1 MTVSTQLSR
10 DKLLDAYRLMRTI
23 REFEERLHVEFATG
37 EIPGFVHLYAGEEA
51 SAVGTILHLGLDDYV
66 ATTHRGHGHCI
77 AKGVD
82 VHGMMAEI
90 YGKKTGVCH
99 GKGGSMHIADLSMG
113 MLGANGIVGAGG
125 PLVCGAALA
134 AKHRKTGDVGVCFFG
149 DGASN
154 QGVIFESMNL
164 ASVWRLPAIFV
175 AENNGYAEATSSSWS
190 VATDNIA
197 DRANGFGMPGVIVD
211 GFDFFAVH
219 EALGEAVERARNGG
233 GPTLVEVK
241 FTRYFG
247 HFEGDAQ
254 TYRAPGEVQKLR
266 DEKDCLKHFETRV
279 VRAEALTTA
288 DLRAVD
294 AQVKAL
300 IDDAVAQAKAAPLPD
315 AADLLTDVYVSYP

>member
-1 MTVSTQLSR
+1 MSVSSQLSKE
-10 DKLLDAYRLMRTI
+10 KLLEAYRLMRTI

-51 SAVGTILHLGLDDYV
+51 SAVGTMMHLDIADYV

-82 VHGMMAEI
+82 VRGMMAEI
-90 YGKKTGVCH
+90 YGRQTGVCH
-99 GKGGSMHIADLSMG
+99 GKGGSMHIADLSKG

-125 PLVCGAALA
+125 PLICGAALA
-134 AKHRKTGDVGVCFFG
+134 AKYKKTGGVGVCFFG

-175 AENNGYAEATSSSWS
+175 AENNGYAEATSSTWS

-197 DRANGFGMPGVIVD
+197 DRASGFGMPGVIVD

-219 EALGEAVERARNGG
+219 EALGEAID
-233 GPTLVEVK
+233 
-241 FTRYFG
+241 FG

-266 DEKDCLKHFETRV
+266 DEKDCLKRFEERV
-279 VRAEALTTA
+279 VRAEMLTSNE
-288 DLRAVD
+288 LRGVD
-294 AQVKAL
+294 AKVRQL
-300 IDDAVAQAKAAPLPD
+300 IDDAVKEAKAAPLPT
-315 AADLLTDVYVSYP
+315 AEDLLTDVYVSYP